1 MTQYLSNPGLI
12 CAGAN
17 SAAELFGALCK
28 KRSSLQKLSVC
39 GKNFI
44 FGRVD
49 TALPKIKDRAY
60 ATRTNALALY
70 ACLGVHGQIEQA
82 VQKFGLDLEI
92 LKPRNFAAASEFCFN
107 DFERELLAAAD
118 ESEKTLV
125 FYKIYTI
132 KEALIKARYL
142 GFYALARV
150 GLARGADGEVLAL
163 DERGRAWSHKSYI
176 LEGEI
181 LISLVFRE
189 NF

>member
-1 MTQYLSNPGLI
+1 MSEIKILITDEDLCAPRRLLSRRDKKLA
-12 CAGAN
+12 CARAHLREFRV
-17 SAAELFGALCK
+17 SRALKARFK
-28 KRSSLQKLSVC
+28 KR
-39 GKNFI
+39 GKFCI
-44 FGRVD
+44 SHKSAEGKTIV
-49 TALPKIKDRAY
+49 AV
-60 ATRTNALALY
+60 ALAR
-70 ACLGVHGQIEQA
+70 
-82 VQKFGLDLEI
+82 QKFGLDLEI

-107 DFERELLAAAD
+107 AFERELLAAAD
-118 ESEKTLV
+118 ESEKALV

-132 KEALIKARYL
+132 KEALIKARSL

-150 GLARGADGEVLAL
+150 GLARGAGGEALAL

>member
-1 MTQYLSNPGLI
+1 MSEIKILITDEDLCAPRRLLSRRDKKL
-12 CAGAN
+12 ARARAHLREFRV
-17 SAAELFGALCK
+17 SRVLKARFK
-28 KRSSLQKLSVC
+28 KRGEFCISHKSAD
-39 GKNFI
+39 GKTI
-44 FGRVD
+44 V
-49 TALPKIKDRAY
+49 AV
-60 ATRTNALALY
+60 ALAR
-70 ACLGVHGQIEQA
+70 
-82 VQKFGLDLEI
+82 QKFGLDLEI

-107 DFERELLAAAD
+107 AFERELLAAAD

-132 KEALIKARYL
+132 KEALIKARSL

-150 GLARGADGEVLAL
+150 GLARGAEGEALAL

>member
-1 MTQYLSNPGLI
+1 MSEIKILITDEDLCAPRRLLSRRDKKLARPRAHLREFRV
-12 CAGAN
+12 
-17 SAAELFGALCK
+17 SRALKARFK
-28 KRSSLQKLSVC
+28 KRGEFCISHKSAD
-39 GKNFI
+39 GKTI
-44 FGRVD
+44 V
-49 TALPKIKDRAY
+49 
-60 ATRTNALALY
+60 
-70 ACLGVHGQIEQA
+70 A
-82 VQKFGLDLEI
+82 VGFARQKFGLDLEI

-107 DFERELLAAAD
+107 AFERELLAAAD
-118 ESEKTLV
+118 ESEKAFV

-132 KEALIKARYL
+132 KEALIKARSL

-150 GLARGADGEVLAL
+150 GLARGAGGEALAL

>member
-1 MTQYLSNPGLI
+1 MSEIKILITNEDLCTPRRLLSRRDKKLARVRGHLREFRVSRALKAHFKKRGKFCI
-12 CAGAN
+12 SHK
-17 SAAELFGALCK
+17 SAA
-28 KRSSLQKLSVC
+28 
-39 GKNFI
+39 GKTI
-44 FGRVD
+44 V
-49 TALPKIKDRAY
+49 AV
-60 ATRTNALALY
+60 ALAR
-70 ACLGVHGQIEQA
+70 
-82 VQKFGLDLEI
+82 QKFGLDLEI

-118 ESEKTLV
+118 ESEKALV

-132 KEALIKARYL
+132 KEALIKARSL
-142 GFYALARV
+142 GFYALDRV
-150 GLARGADGEVLAL
+150 GLARGAGGEALAL

>member
-1 MTQYLSNPGLI
+1 MSEIKILITDEDLCAPRRLLSKRDKKL
-12 CAGAN
+12 ARARAHLREFRV
-17 SAAELFGALCK
+17 SRALKARFK
-28 KRSSLQKLSVC
+28 KR
-39 GKNFI
+39 GKFCI
-44 FGRVD
+44 SH
-49 TALPKIKDRAY
+49 KSAY
-60 ATRTNALALY
+60 GKTI
-70 ACLGVHGQIEQA
+70 VA
-82 VQKFGLDLEI
+82 VGFARQKFGLDLEI

-107 DFERELLAAAD
+107 AFERELLAAAD
-118 ESEKTLV
+118 ESEKALV

>member
-1 MTQYLSNPGLI
+1 MSEIKILITDEDLCAPRRLLSRRDKKLACVRGHLREFRV
-12 CAGAN
+12 
-17 SAAELFGALCK
+17 SRALKARFK
-28 KRSSLQKLSVC
+28 KR
-39 GKNFI
+39 GKFCI
-44 FGRVD
+44 SHKSAEGKTIV
-49 TALPKIKDRAY
+49 AV
-60 ATRTNALALY
+60 ALAR
-70 ACLGVHGQIEQA
+70 
-82 VQKFGLDLEI
+82 QKFGLDLEI

-107 DFERELLAAAD
+107 AFERELLAAAD
-118 ESEKTLV
+118 ESEKALV

-132 KEALIKARYL
+132 KEALIKARSL

-150 GLARGADGEVLAL
+150 GLARGADGGALAF

>member
-1 MTQYLSNPGLI
+1 MSEIKILITDEDLCAPRRLLSRRDKKL
-12 CAGAN
+12 ARARAHLREFRV
-17 SAAELFGALCK
+17 SRALKARFK
-28 KRSSLQKLSVC
+28 KR
-39 GKNFI
+39 GKFCI
-44 FGRVD
+44 SHKSTDGKTIV
-49 TALPKIKDRAY
+49 AA
-60 ATRTNALALY
+60 ALAR
-70 ACLGVHGQIEQA
+70 
-82 VQKFGLDLEI
+82 QKFGLDLEI

>member
-1 MTQYLSNPGLI
+1 MSEIKILITDEDLCAPQRLLSRRDKKLA
-12 CAGAN
+12 CARAHLREFRV
-17 SAAELFGALCK
+17 SRALKARFK
-28 KRSSLQKLSVC
+28 KRGEFCISHKSEDDKTIV
-39 GKNFI
+39 
-44 FGRVD
+44 
-49 TALPKIKDRAY
+49 
-60 ATRTNALALY
+60 
-70 ACLGVHGQIEQA
+70 A
-82 VQKFGLDLEI
+82 VGFARQKFGLDLEI
-92 LKPRNFAAASEFCFN
+92 LKPRNFAAVSEFCFN
-107 DFERELLAAAD
+107 AFERELLEAAD

-132 KEALIKARYL
+132 KEALIKARNL

-150 GLARGADGEVLAL
+150 GLARGAGGEALAL

>member
-1 MTQYLSNPGLI
+1 MSEIKILITDEDLRAPRRLLSRRDKKLA
-12 CAGAN
+12 CARAHLREFRV
-17 SAAELFGALCK
+17 SRALKARFK
-28 KRSSLQKLSVC
+28 KR
-39 GKNFI
+39 GKFCI
-44 FGRVD
+44 SHKSEDDKTIV
-49 TALPKIKDRAY
+49 
-60 ATRTNALALY
+60 
-70 ACLGVHGQIEQA
+70 A
-82 VQKFGLDLEI
+82 VGFARQKFGLDLEI

-118 ESEKTLV
+118 EKALV

-132 KEALIKARYL
+132 KEALIKARSL

-150 GLARGADGEVLAL
+150 GLARGADGEALAL
-163 DERGRAWSHKSYI
+163 DERGRAWPYKSYI

>member
-1 MTQYLSNPGLI
+1 MSEIKILITDEDLRAPRRLLSRRDKKLA
-12 CAGAN
+12 CARAHLREFRV
-17 SAAELFGALCK
+17 SRALKARFK
-28 KRSSLQKLSVC
+28 KR
-39 GKNFI
+39 GKFCI
-44 FGRVD
+44 SHKSEDDKTIV
-49 TALPKIKDRAY
+49 
-60 ATRTNALALY
+60 
-70 ACLGVHGQIEQA
+70 A
-82 VQKFGLDLEI
+82 VGFARQKFGLDLEI

-118 ESEKTLV
+118 EGEKTLV

-132 KEALIKARYL
+132 KEALIKARSL
-142 GFYALARV
+142 GFYALDRV
-150 GLARGADGEVLAL
+150 GLARGAGGEALAL

>member
-1 MTQYLSNPGLI
+1 MSEIKILITDEDLCAPRRLLSRRDKKLARVRGHLREFRV
-12 CAGAN
+12 
-17 SAAELFGALCK
+17 SRALKARFK
-28 KRSSLQKLSVC
+28 KR
-39 GKNFI
+39 GKFCI
-44 FGRVD
+44 SHKSADGKTIV
-49 TALPKIKDRAY
+49 AV
-60 ATRTNALALY
+60 ALAR
-70 ACLGVHGQIEQA
+70 
-82 VQKFGLDLEI
+82 QKFGLDLEI

-118 ESEKTLV
+118 ESEKALV

-132 KEALIKARYL
+132 KEALIKARNL

-150 GLARGADGEVLAL
+150 GLARGAGGEALAL

>member
-1 MTQYLSNPGLI
+1 MSEIKILITDEDLCAPRRLLSRRDKKLARTRGDLREFRV
-12 CAGAN
+12 
-17 SAAELFGALCK
+17 SRALKARFK
-28 KRSSLQKLSVC
+28 KRGEFCISHKSAD
-39 GKNFI
+39 GKTI
-44 FGRVD
+44 V
-49 TALPKIKDRAY
+49 
-60 ATRTNALALY
+60 
-70 ACLGVHGQIEQA
+70 A
-82 VQKFGLDLEI
+82 VGFARQKFGLDLEI

-107 DFERELLAAAD
+107 AFERELLAAAD
-118 ESEKTLV
+118 ESEKALV

-132 KEALIKARYL
+132 KEALIKARSL

-150 GLARGADGEVLAL
+150 GLARGAGGGALAL

>member
-1 MTQYLSNPGLI
+1 MSEIKILITDKDLCAPRRLLSRRDKKLA
-12 CAGAN
+12 CARAHLREFRV
-17 SAAELFGALCK
+17 SRALKARFK
-28 KRSSLQKLSVC
+28 KR
-39 GKNFI
+39 GKFCI
-44 FGRVD
+44 SHKSAEGKTIV
-49 TALPKIKDRAY
+49 
-60 ATRTNALALY
+60 
-70 ACLGVHGQIEQA
+70 A
-82 VQKFGLDLEI
+82 VGFARQKFGLDLEI

-107 DFERELLAAAD
+107 VFERELLAAAD

-132 KEALIKARYL
+132 KEALIKARSL

-150 GLARGADGEVLAL
+150 GLARGAGDEALAL
-163 DERGRAWSHKSYI
+163 DERGRAWPYKSYI

>member
-1 MTQYLSNPGLI
+1 MSEIKILITDEDLRATRRLLSRRDKKLARARAHLREFRI
-12 CAGAN
+12 
-17 SAAELFGALCK
+17 SRALKARFK
-28 KRSSLQKLSVC
+28 KR
-39 GKNFI
+39 GKFCI
-44 FGRVD
+44 SHKSADGKTIV
-49 TALPKIKDRAY
+49 
-60 ATRTNALALY
+60 
-70 ACLGVHGQIEQA
+70 A
-82 VQKFGLDLEI
+82 VGFARQKFGLDLEI

-118 ESEKTLV
+118 ESEKALV

-132 KEALIKARYL
+132 KEALIKARSL

-163 DERGRAWSHKSYI
+163 DERGKAWSHKSYI